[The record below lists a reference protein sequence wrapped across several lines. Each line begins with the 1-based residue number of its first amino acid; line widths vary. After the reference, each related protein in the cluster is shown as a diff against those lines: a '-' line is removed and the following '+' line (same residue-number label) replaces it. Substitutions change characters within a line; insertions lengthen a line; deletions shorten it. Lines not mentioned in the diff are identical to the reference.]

1 MGRTI
6 STDLRSRVIDA
17 IEGGMSR
24 RGAAAHFD
32 VSYSSAIRWFAEF
45 QASGRRAA
53 RPRGGD
59 RRSERIEA
67 HAAFI
72 LGLVEETPDISLE
85 EIQQALGERGA
96 RFGIATVSRFFKRRR
111 ITYKKR
117 RRMLASKIAQM

>member
-1 MGRTI
+1 MGKTI
-6 STDLRSRVIDA
+6 SADLRSRVIDA
-17 IEGGMSR
+17 IDGGMSR

-32 VSYSSAIRWFAEF
+32 VSYSSAIRWYADF

-53 RPRGGD
+53 GPRGGD
-59 RRSERIEA
+59 RRSKRIEA

-72 LGLVEETPDISLE
+72 LGLVEETPDIALD
-85 EIQQALGERGA
+85 EIQEALGKRGA

-117 RRMLASKIAQM
+117 QRMPPSKIALM